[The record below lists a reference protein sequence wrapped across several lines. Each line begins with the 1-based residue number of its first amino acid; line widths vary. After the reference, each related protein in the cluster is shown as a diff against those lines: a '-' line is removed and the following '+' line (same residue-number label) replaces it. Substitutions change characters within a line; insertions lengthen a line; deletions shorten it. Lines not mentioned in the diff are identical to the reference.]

1 MDEAFCLY
9 DACTKE
15 GSLQGKGKKVLL
27 NVVGKGVNHQE
38 DAVALL
44 SSTCSERSGNR
55 GAWYR
60 RTPQLV
66 GTHSLSS
73 YLTHQFNVKDT
84 QTIHVWNS
92 YIYIYTWMV
101 WDT

>member
-1 MDEAFCLY
+1 MDEAFCL

-44 SSTCSERSGNR
+44 SSTSRNAADTEVLAIDGR
-55 GAWYR
+55 
-60 RTPQLV
+60 
-66 GTHSLSS
+66 LSWLG
-73 YLTHQFNVKDT
+73 LTACRP
-84 QTIHVWNS
+84 I
-92 YIYIYTWMV
+92 
-101 WDT
+101 